1 MGEMVDRI
9 ALWLHNRNAS
19 ETEQPIARW
28 SELPDPEKKILVAA
42 ARDLV
47 LTMRRPTLGMR
58 VKGRASMAKG
68 DEGETWRAMID
79 EALREED

>member
-9 ALWLHNRNAS
+9 AMWLHNRQAAGS
-19 ETEQPIARW
+19 ERAMTRW
-28 SELPDPEKKILVAA
+28 SDIPKPEKDVLVAA

-58 VKGRASMAKG
+58 VKGRVAMSKG
-68 DEGETWRAMID
+68 DEAEIWRAMID
-79 EALREED
+79 GAMHEEE